1 MPTPPVNIGPRS
13 TPNYGSLMAAAV
25 TPLPGGGQVFA
36 GQIDDPFFVDLGSV
50 FDLAGLRPFNP
61 AHILPLPADD
71 GRRRRRRLQ
80 HAHDRDPGAD
90 REPDA

>member
-1 MPTPPVNIGPRS
+1 
-13 TPNYGSLMAAAV
+13 MAAAV

-61 AHILPLPADD
+61 AHILPLPAAAGVD
-71 GRRRRRRLQ
+71 GVGGYNTHTIAIQVPIASLT
-80 HAHDRDPGAD
+80 RDGQATRPAIP
-90 REPDA
+90 RP